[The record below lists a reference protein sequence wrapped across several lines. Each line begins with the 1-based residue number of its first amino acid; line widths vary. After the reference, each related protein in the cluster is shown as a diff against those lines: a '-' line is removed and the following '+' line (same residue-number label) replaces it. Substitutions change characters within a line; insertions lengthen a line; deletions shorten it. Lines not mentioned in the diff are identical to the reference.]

1 MDESILLVEDSP
13 DAVELSKLA
22 LKECRTGDVIVAT
35 DGQEALDY
43 LFRTG
48 RYTGKESE
56 KLPDLILLDL
66 RLPGLNG
73 FEVLQKIRSDRHTK
87 YIPVVILTVSNLKS
101 DIIKAYD
108 LGANSYIKKSIDF
121 EEYSISLQTACKYWL
136 SINIRP

>member
-22 LKECRTGDVIVAT
+22 LKNCRTEEVIVAS

-48 RYTGKESE
+48 KYAARDRE
-56 KLPDLILLDL
+56 KLPGLVLLDL
-66 RLPGLNG
+66 RLPGLSG
-73 FEVLQKIRSDRHTK
+73 FEVLKKIRSDSHTK

-101 DIIKAYD
+101 DITRAYD

-121 EEYSISLQTACKYWL
+121 EEYSVALQTACKYWL
-136 SINIRP
+136 SINARP